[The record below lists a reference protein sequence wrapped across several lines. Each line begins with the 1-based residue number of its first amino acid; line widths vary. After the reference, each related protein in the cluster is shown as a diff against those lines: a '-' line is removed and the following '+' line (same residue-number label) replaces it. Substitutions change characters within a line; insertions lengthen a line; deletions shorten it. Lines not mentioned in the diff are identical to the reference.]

1 MLKGGISMQD
11 RIKAVRKSA
20 GLTQIEFG
28 QRIGA
33 TRAMI
38 TSYERGV
45 VTPSDTILKL
55 IAKEFHVSY
64 DWLKTGEHRT
74 EGLQMNE
81 FTFSRIAETYRSLP
95 ERLKT
100 LADALAEMDPEWY
113 QALDK
118 AMENA
123 ERRRKGEKN
132 TDMNAR

>member
-45 VTPSDTILKL
+45 VIPSDTTLKL

-81 FTFSRIAETYRSLP
+81 FTFSRITETYRSLP

-100 LADALAEMDPEWY
+100 LADALAEMEPEWY
-113 QALDK
+113 QSLDK

>member
-1 MLKGGISMQD
+1 MQD

-100 LADALAEMDPEWY
+100 LADALAEMEPEWY

>member
-1 MLKGGISMQD
+1 MQD

-64 DWLKTGEHRT
+64 DWLKTGEHQT

-118 AMENA
+118 AMENV
-123 ERRRKGEKN
+123 ERRRKGIEIA
-132 TDMNAR
+132 DEDLR